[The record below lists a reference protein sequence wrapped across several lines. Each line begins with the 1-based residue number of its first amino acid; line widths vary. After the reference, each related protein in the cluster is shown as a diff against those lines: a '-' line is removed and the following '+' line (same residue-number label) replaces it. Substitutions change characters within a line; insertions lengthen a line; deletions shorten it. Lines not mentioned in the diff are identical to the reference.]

1 MSHWWVVASQPVD
14 GAYPARCRKC
24 HAETA
29 FKNDTGV
36 SEYNAWS
43 ASSKAGD
50 HDRSN
55 MMASEKIQLLSGMY
69 HRYGR

>member
-1 MSHWWVVASQPVD
+1 MSHWWVVESRPVD

-29 FKNDTGV
+29 FKSETPV
-36 SEYNAWS
+36 AEYNAWS

-55 MMASEKIQLLSGMY
+55 MMESEKIQVMSGMY